1 MRLYSI
7 RSFIFGS
14 FAAIA
19 CVLLASQMP
28 ASAEVVPLDAG
39 YHTIAHLTPDLAI
52 VVFDVLPTDEIAQL
66 DRGRALSVV
75 AFSGFEPLKPEYA
88 ESYASNGLNF
98 LDLRRRC

>member
-28 ASAEVVPLDAG
+28 ASAEVVSLDAG
-39 YHTIAHLTPDLAI
+39 YHTMAHLSPDLAI
-52 VVFDVLPTDEIAQL
+52 VVFDVLPAGEVARLDHDAVMSVIA
-66 DRGRALSVV
+66 ST
-75 AFSGFEPLKPEYA
+75 GFEPLKPEYA
-88 ESYASNGLNF
+88 ESYATNGHNF
-98 LDLRRRC
+98 IDLRRRC